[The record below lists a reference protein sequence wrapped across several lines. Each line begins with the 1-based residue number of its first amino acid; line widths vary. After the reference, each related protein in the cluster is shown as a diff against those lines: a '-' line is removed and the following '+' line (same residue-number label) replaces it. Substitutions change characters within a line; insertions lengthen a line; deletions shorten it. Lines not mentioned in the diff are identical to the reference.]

1 MTQQELFA
9 AALGLVAPWK
19 VARVEFSAT
28 EKRLDIHLNFEPGS
42 LFPCPNCQSLSKA
55 YDTSEDCWRH
65 LNFFQ
70 HAAFL
75 HARVPRCDCKSCNT
89 IRKVEVPWARPGS
102 GFTLLF
108 EAFVMALGQE
118 MPVSAV
124 AKQIGEHDTR
134 IWRVLRHYVRQAVKS
149 RRLDD
154 VKTIGVDETAS
165 RRGHRYVTLFFD
177 LDKKRLVFA
186 TTGKDATT
194 VNRFVNHLNAQ
205 GGTPQQVRRVACDMS
220 GAFIKGIQGQLP
232 NAEITFDRFHL
243 TKIVN
248 DAVDQVRR
256 EEVATNVILKKT
268 RFLWLTN
275 PTNLTRSQK
284 RQLFSLSARNLKTV
298 RAYNIRLAFQEFF
311 DKPNLAA
318 GEWFLKQWY
327 WWATHSRLA
336 PIIRAAKTIKNHWDG
351 VLNWFS
357 SRITTGL
364 LEGFN
369 SLIQA
374 AKARARGYRS
384 DENLIAMAY
393 LIAGRLNFGLPT

>member
-1 MTQQELFA
+1 
-9 AALGLVAPWK
+9 
-19 VARVEFSAT
+19 
-28 EKRLDIHLNFEPGS
+28 
-42 LFPCPNCQSLSKA
+42 
-55 YDTSEDCWRH
+55 
-65 LNFFQ
+65 
-70 HAAFL
+70 
-75 HARVPRCDCKSCNT
+75 
-89 IRKVEVPWARPGS
+89 
-102 GFTLLF
+102 
-108 EAFVMALGQE
+108 MALGQE

-124 AKQIGEHDTR
+124 ANLIGEHDTR
-134 IWRVLRHYVRQAVKS
+134 VWRVLRHYVAQAVKA

-154 VKTIGVDETAS
+154 VTTVGVDETAS

-177 LDKKRLVFA
+177 LDKKRLVYA
-186 TTGKDATT
+186 TSGKDASTIS
-194 VNRFVNHLNAQ
+194 RFVEHLKGQ

-220 GAFIKGIQGQLP
+220 GAFIKGVQGQLP

-248 DAVDQVRR
+248 EAVDQVRR
-256 EEVATNVILKKT
+256 EEVATNAILKKT
-268 RFLWLTN
+268 RFMWLTN
-275 PTNLTRSQK
+275 PKNLTRAQK
-284 RQLFSLSARNLKTV
+284 RRLFSLSIRNLKTV

-318 GEWFLKQWY
+318 GESFLKQWY
-327 WWATHSRLA
+327 WWATHSRL
-336 PIIRAAKTIKNHWDG
+336 PPMIRAAKTIKNHWEG

>member
-19 VARVEFSAT
+19 VVKIEFSAA
-28 EKRLDIHLNFEPGS
+28 EKRLDIHIDFDPGS
-42 LFPCPNCQSLSKA
+42 LFLCPNCQSLGKA
-55 YDTSEDCWRH
+55 YDTTEDCWRH

-70 HAAFL
+70 HATFL

-89 IRKVEVPWARPGS
+89 IRKVDVPWARAGS

-118 MPVSAV
+118 MPISAV
-124 AKQIGEHDTR
+124 ADLIGEHDTR
-134 IWRVLRHYVRQAVKS
+134 VWRVLRHYVRQAVKA

-154 VKTIGVDETAS
+154 VTTVGVDETAS

-177 LDKKRLVFA
+177 LDKKRLIYA
-186 TTGKDATT
+186 TSGKDADT
-194 VNRFVNHLNAQ
+194 VNRFVCHLKEQ
-205 GGTPQQVRRVACDMS
+205 GGTPHQIRRVACDMS
-220 GAFIKGIQGQLP
+220 GAFIKGVQRHLP

-256 EEVATNVILKKT
+256 EEASANEILKKT
-268 RFLWLTN
+268 RFIWLTN
-275 PTNLTRSQK
+275 PKNLSKSQRRK
-284 RQLFSLSARNLKTV
+284 LFSLSFRNLKTV

-311 DKPNLAA
+311 SKPDLAS
-318 GEWFLKQWY
+318 GEKFLKQWY
-327 WWATHSRLA
+327 FWATHSRLA
-336 PIIRAAKTIKNHWDG
+336 PIIRAAKTVKNHGEG

-364 LEGFN
+364 VEGCN
-369 SLIQA
+369 SLKNDGFAHQNI
-374 AKARARGYRS
+374 S
-384 DENLIAMAY
+384 TVD
-393 LIAGRLNFGLPT
+393 